1 MDKTDFVSIFVLLM
15 LTIMLPEIVTGDK
28 VVYNNEHEGV
38 VTNIESPLGY
48 QQFTVKLLNG
58 LTRICARYQI
68 AKIDNYFSENGPTD
82 DEWMDIISASL
93 LPEGRPLSSVSEPTV
108 GDWDAMNNEV
118 TDDEAVG
125 ALPSDEDWHAIDIA
139 LSEPL
144 AMCPDQETLTSAPTP
159 VSTATKSISSAGQE
173 HGTNVTLA
181 PSTSSR
187 RKKTVSFADPI
198 SSFIVAQTTRGS
210 KASTPRTRAGRVALD
225 IMTVQHD
232 EPQPHTSGT
241 GQRFTEPHTHTSGTG
256 QRFTEPR
263 PHTSGTGQRFTE
275 PRSSTSGTGQRF
287 TEPRSSTSGPG
298 QRFTEPRSSTS
309 GTGQRFT
316 EPQPHTRGTGQRFTE
331 PWSSTSGTGQRFT
344 EPQPSTSRTGQ
355 RFTEPQPSTS
365 GTGQRFTEPQPS
377 TSGTGQRFTEPQPSA
392 SGTGQRFTEPQP
404 STSGTGQRFTDVSRA
419 DVTNFI
425 LDHENSNTASKT
437 KGHVNLLKSFIL
449 QLDDNRDIHDIPPV
463 ELNTYLARFFLSVRS
478 KNGSE
483 YEPSTLRGMLGS
495 FIRHLNRKSYNVSL
509 LDDVRFSSMR
519 ESLKSKQKQLKK
531 IGKGNRPM
539 RAEPLTHTELDK
551 LYESQQLG
559 LSTPSSLL
567 HTLWFNNCT
576 HFGLR
581 GGKQEHRGLC
591 WGGMW
596 HWNVTVM
603 AVSTWSWESGKLK
616 PGLAK
621 IFAMSAKLLHEP
633 GKMVK
638 IQSDVQSRLSCFAAS
653 APRNT
658 VVRRTRFILRLYQQ
672 ILFRHPVSVGSSVSQ
687 LAWISCVPL
696 WAICAGLLVCQKT
709 NVWLIIVLE
718 NFWSKHWQEHEL
730 LTGTLCKWLDIKMCS
745 QSGTIVKSPKKT
757 TGALAICCVA
767 TGANHLQLQTFQW
780 QAQAVLVL
788 KDPQTQ
794 LPNSPNFK
802 PNSPNFKPNGPN
814 FKPNSPNFQPYSP
827 NFQPNSPNF
836 EINSL
841 GRMWCRQS
849 TQQHIQQ
856 LGKCSPIA
864 KLERWSLTIISP
876 PPRPEPEW
884 VHLENG
890 PGASSS
896 PILTVVRIVS
906 DITKSYQNFTYVNM
920 FVGSALRSWILEF

>member
-1 MDKTDFVSIFVLLM
+1 M

-48 QQFTVKLLNG
+48 QQFTVELLNG

-82 DEWMDIISASL
+82 DEWMDIISAFL

-108 GDWDAMNNEV
+108 GDWDAMNNEI
-118 TDDEAVG
+118 TDEEAVG
-125 ALPSDEDWHAIDIA
+125 ALPSDEEWHAIDIA

-144 AMCPDQETLTSAPTP
+144 AMCPNQETPTSAPTP
-159 VSTATKSISSAGQE
+159 VFTAMKSIPSAGHE
-173 HGTNVTLA
+173 LSTNVTLA

-198 SSFIVAQTTRGS
+198 SFFIVAQTIRGS
-210 KASTPRTRAGRVALD
+210 KASTPRIRAGRVALD

-241 GQRFTEPHTHTSGTG
+241 GQRFTEPQPSTSGTG
-256 QRFTEPR
+256 QRFTEPQ

-287 TEPRSSTSGPG
+287 TEPRSSTSGTGQRLTEPRSSTSGTGQRFTEPQPRTSGTG

-316 EPQPHTRGTGQRFTE
+316 EPQPR
-331 PWSSTSGTGQRFT
+331 TSGTGQRFT
-344 EPQPSTSRTGQ
+344 EPRSSI
-355 RFTEPQPSTS
+355 S

-377 TSGTGQRFTEPQPSA
+377 TSGTGQRVTEPQ
-392 SGTGQRFTEPQP
+392 T

-425 LDHENSNTASKT
+425 LDHENSNTAYKT
-437 KGHVNLLKSFIL
+437 KGHVNLLKIFNL
-449 QLDDNRDIHDIPPV
+449 QSDDNRDIHDIPPV
-463 ELNTYLARFFLSVRS
+463 ELNAYLARFFLSVRS

-531 IGKGNRPM
+531 MGKGNRPM
-539 RAEPLTHTELDK
+539 RAEPLKHTELAK

-567 HTLWFNNCT
+567 NTLWFNNCT

-591 WGGMW
+591 WGDVTLKHDSDGREYLELRERQTKTRTGEDIRNVREVAPRAW
-596 HWNVTVM
+596 ENGENPERCPVAAYKLFRSKRPKKYCGAEDPFYIAPVPTNPFPSSSEHWFISQPVGVNKLCSIMSNMCRAASVSEDKRLTNHSARKFLVQTLTGARIADRDIMQVTRH
-603 AVSTWSWESGKLK
+603 KN
-616 PGLAK
+616 
-621 IFAMSAKLLHEP
+621 
-633 GKMVK
+633 
-638 IQSDVQSRLSCFAAS
+638 VQSIRNYSHITEEDHRGISNLLCGNSSKPSAAANFPVTSTSRAGAQRPSAS
-653 APRNT
+653 A
-658 VVRRTRFILRLYQQ
+658 
-672 ILFRHPVSVGSSVSQ
+672 SQ
-687 LAWISCVPL
+687 LP
-696 WAICAGLLVCQKT
+696 T
-709 NVWLIIVLE
+709 P
-718 NFWSKHWQEHEL
+718 
-730 LTGTLCKWLDIKMCS
+730 
-745 QSGTIVKSPKKT
+745 QS
-757 TGALAICCVA
+757 
-767 TGANHLQLQTFQW
+767 
-780 QAQAVLVL
+780 
-788 KDPQTQ
+788 Q
-794 LPNSPNFK
+794 LPTP
-802 PNSPNFKPNGPN
+802 
-814 FKPNSPNFQPYSP
+814 
-827 NFQPNSPNF
+827 
-836 EINSL
+836 
-841 GRMWCRQS
+841 QS
-849 TQQHIQQ
+849 QLPTQWSQLPTQQSQ
-856 LGKCSPIA
+856 LRNQ
-864 KLERWSLTIISP
+864 L
-876 PPRPEPEW
+876 
-884 VHLENG
+884 
-890 PGASSS
+890 PG
-896 PILTVVRIVS
+896 
-906 DITKSYQNFTYVNM
+906 QNVM
-920 FVGSALRSWILEF
+920 